1 MCQWRG
7 LLCRC
12 FKDIGKTM
20 SEDYGV
26 GWLLL
31 NYIDATQKDNE
42 NLWCINEW
50 FRVKYNSHRV
60 LQ

>member
-26 GWLLL
+26 GLLLL

-42 NLWCINEW
+42 NLWCINE
-50 FRVKYNSHRV
+50 
-60 LQ
+60 